1 MRVIAGTAR
10 SLPLKTIEG
19 FDTRPTTDRI
29 KETLFNMLQ
38 SEIFGSRFLDLFSG
52 SGAIGIEALSR
63 GAKEAVFVEHSKPC
77 VACIKDN
84 LKFTKLDEKAV
95 VMEQD
100 VLSAVNRLSGKGV
113 FDIIFMDAPYRMGL
127 EREVLEAL
135 KYSDIADKY
144 TTIIVEE
151 AVDTDLSYAETEL
164 GYEIYKN
171 KKYKTSKH
179 VFLHKG

>member
-1 MRVIAGTAR
+1 
-10 SLPLKTIEG
+10 
-19 FDTRPTTDRI
+19 
-29 KETLFNMLQ
+29 
-38 SEIFGSRFLDLFSG
+38 
-52 SGAIGIEALSR
+52 
-63 GAKEAVFVEHSKPC
+63 
-77 VACIKDN
+77 
-84 LKFTKLDEKAV
+84 
-95 VMEQD
+95 
-100 VLSAVNRLSGKGV
+100 
-113 FDIIFMDAPYRMGL
+113 MGL